1 MQQSLLLM
9 GDALKLQRDYRDWRL
24 LGTNPLFPVSL
35 VLMHDADVGAG
46 HSLYVG
52 ITPLG
57 KAAAFGAKSS
67 LSRSI
72 SPQESAALSNCIF
85 CQDPNV
91 DLQGK

>member
-1 MQQSLLLM
+1 
-9 GDALKLQRDYRDWRL
+9 
-24 LGTNPLFPVSL
+24 
-35 VLMHDADVGAG
+35 MHDADVGAG
-46 HSLYVG
+46 HPLYVG